1 MQFDTVEEY
10 LANLFGQE
18 IYDLTITVREYEE
31 QSLDYG
37 RQTERKAGK
46 VLNLMFTTMENH
58 LNLGLKS
65 LEPTYGDGTIT
76 IVDKR
81 FCAGTGGWCS
91 YVYEVKPGDKAR
103 DILTLLLLEFGR
115 EGK

>member
-1 MQFDTVEEY
+1 MQFETVEEY
-10 LANLFGQE
+10 LADLFGQE
-18 IYDLTITVREYEE
+18 IYDLKITVREYEE

-46 VLNLMFTTMENH
+46 ILNLMFTTMENH

-65 LEPTYGDGTIT
+65 LEHTYGEGTIT
-76 IVDKR
+76 IVNKR
-81 FCAGTGGWCS
+81 LYAGSDGQCT
-91 YVYEVKPGDKAR
+91 YEYEVKPGDKAR

-115 EGK
+115 EVK